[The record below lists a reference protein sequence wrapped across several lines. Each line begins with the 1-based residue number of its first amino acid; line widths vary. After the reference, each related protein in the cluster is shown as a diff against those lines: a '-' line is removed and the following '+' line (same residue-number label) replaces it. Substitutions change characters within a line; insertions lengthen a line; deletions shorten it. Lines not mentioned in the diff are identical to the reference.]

1 MSGKSQSN
9 RRSNRRRKSKK
20 ATSSPAEFWGS
31 ADTLPSE
38 QLNVRIATD
47 PSAVVRSLG
56 RPPLSGH
63 HNIAEHYFAAVYER
77 AVGLAA
83 ALAAAGDL
91 IEPDELMHELD

>member
-1 MSGKSQSN
+1 VSTKNQN
-9 RRSNRRRKSKK
+9 PRRSSRRRKTRKP
-20 ATSSPAEFWGS
+20 TSDPAGFWGA
-31 ADTLPSE
+31 ADVLPSE
-38 QLNVRIATD
+38 LNVRITSD

-77 AVGLAA
+77 AVSLAG

-91 IEPDELMHELD
+91 IERGEPTPDPD

>member
-1 MSGKSQSN
+1 MNAKNQTN
-9 RRSNRRRKSKK
+9 RRSGRRRK
-20 ATSSPAEFWGS
+20 TRRPTTNPAEFWGS
-31 ADTLPSE
+31 AETLPSE
-38 QLNVRIATD
+38 KLNVRIASD

-77 AVGLAA
+77 AVSLAG

>member
-1 MSGKSQSN
+1 VNAKNQSN
-9 RRSNRRRKSKK
+9 RRSGRRRKPRKTT
-20 ATSSPAEFWGS
+20 ADPAEFWGAS
-31 ADTLPSE
+31 EALPSE
-38 QLNVRIATD
+38 KLNVRIASD

-63 HNIAEHYFAAVYER
+63 HNAAEHYFAAVYER
-77 AVGLAA
+77 AVSLAG